1 MKIILYFHV
10 GLGVGRKSG
19 QRQKEE
25 TEAERSLNRS
35 QPAGE
40 SQKSMHQAGWATEDC
55 GVPWEDCCLL

>member
-1 MKIILYFHV
+1 MIP
-10 GLGVGRKSG
+10 GTD
-19 QRQKEE
+19 QE